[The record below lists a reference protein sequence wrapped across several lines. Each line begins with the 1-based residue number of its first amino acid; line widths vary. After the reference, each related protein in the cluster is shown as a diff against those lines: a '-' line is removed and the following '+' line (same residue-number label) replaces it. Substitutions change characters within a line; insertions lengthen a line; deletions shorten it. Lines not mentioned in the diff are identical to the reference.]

1 MPQAVGAPREGLRA
15 ECAWPPGGTR
25 GFSAAEQEVIQGEVA
40 MVPGQVELGGLWL
53 PP

>member
-1 MPQAVGAPREGLRA
+1 MPQAVGAPHEGLRA

-25 GFSAAEQEVIQGEVA
+25 AFSASEQAVTLGEGA
-40 MVPGQVELGGLWL
+40 MVPGHVELGGLWL